1 MTSSVLPSPTI
12 TTVVPIANVE
22 NDNKQYLCLF
32 YLITAGLLNENIGSD
47 EEEIIEMIYLIIDV
61 DQKKVCLWKF

>member
-1 MTSSVLPSPTI
+1 V
-12 TTVVPIANVE
+12 NVE

>member
-1 MTSSVLPSPTI
+1 MTSSVLPSPTT
-12 TTVVPIANVE
+12 TTVVPIPNVE

>member
-1 MTSSVLPSPTI
+1 MTSSVLPSPR
-12 TTVVPIANVE
+12 TVVPIVNVE